1 MKVFVQIV
9 DTKTGKYEH
18 AMIDEPVI
26 KGHEVNN
33 AVSHLIGK
41 ALIEW
46 NSDFI
51 YEDVVNTPRLLT
63 GTVCDTN
70 KVLNVVCYEEEQI
83 PSSEKNSIV

>member
-18 AMIDEPVI
+18 IMIDEPVV
-26 KGHEVNN
+26 KGHEVSN

-51 YEDVVNTPRLLT
+51 YEDLANTPRLLT

-70 KVLNVVCYEEEQI
+70 KVLNVVCYEEKQV
-83 PSSEKNSIV
+83 SSSKENSLV

>member
-18 AMIDEPVI
+18 AMIDEPVV
-26 KGHEVNN
+26 KGQEVSN
-33 AVSHLIGK
+33 ALSHLIGK

-51 YEDVVNTPRLLT
+51 HKDLVNTPRLMT
-63 GTVCDTN
+63 GIICDTN
-70 KVLNVVCYEEEQI
+70 KVLNIVCYEEE
-83 PSSEKNSIV
+83 

>member
-18 AMIDEPVI
+18 IMIDEPVT
-26 KGHEVNN
+26 KGNEVSN
-33 AVSHLIGK
+33 AISHLIGK
-41 ALIEW
+41 VLIEW

-51 YEDVVNTPRLLT
+51 HEDLVNTPRLMT
-63 GTVCDTN
+63 GTICDTN
-70 KVLNVVCYEEEQI
+70 KVLNVVCYEEKQI

>member
-18 AMIDEPVI
+18 IMIDEPVT
-26 KGHEVNN
+26 KGHEVDN
-33 AVSHLIGK
+33 AISHLIGK

-51 YEDVVNTPRLLT
+51 HKDLVNTPRLMT
-63 GTVCDTN
+63 GTICDTN

-83 PSSEKNSIV
+83 PSSKKNSII